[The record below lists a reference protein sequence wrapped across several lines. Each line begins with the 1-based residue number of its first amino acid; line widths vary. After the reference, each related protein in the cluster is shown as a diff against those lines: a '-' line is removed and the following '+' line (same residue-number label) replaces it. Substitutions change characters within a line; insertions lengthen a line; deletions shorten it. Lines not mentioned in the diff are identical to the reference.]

1 MQVSNFYEN
10 VNSSKLAGHPGY
22 EFEQSG
28 NKSKVIGLSHH
39 ERNKLQNGYILG
51 YRELKANPDKN
62 DTRKAYAS
70 KKPFLV
76 NSSSLRNK
84 NNSWEFD
91 ELDKPFIDEVKKKK
105 PI

>member
-10 VNSSKLAGHPGY
+10 IDSYKLAGHPGY

-39 ERNKLQNGYILG
+39 ERNKLKNGYILG
-51 YRELKANPDKN
+51 YRELKVNPNKN

-70 KKPFLV
+70 KRPFLV
-76 NSSSLRNK
+76 DSTSLKNK
-84 NNSWEFD
+84 NNSWKFD
-91 ELDKPFIDEVKKKK
+91 EQDKPFIDEVKKKK
-105 PI
+105 II